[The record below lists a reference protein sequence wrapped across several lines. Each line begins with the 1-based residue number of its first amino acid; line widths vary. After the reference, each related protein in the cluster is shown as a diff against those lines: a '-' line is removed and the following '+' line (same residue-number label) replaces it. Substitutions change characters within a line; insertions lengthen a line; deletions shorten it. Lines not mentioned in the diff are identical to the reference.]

1 MGGEHV
7 PHPLR
12 TLRQLWQQP
21 QAEAR
26 ESGLWKRRVA
36 RSRPPLRWK
45 GGILSWLPCGVQQSD
60 DRGQHPAAEAAPL
73 WSWLTDAASSIRSGG
88 TTTPGTVEFDESQA
102 RLSHVER
109 PERVCGSVLW
119 GHTHSLLSSV
129 QLFLSACEHASSP
142 AQVEEQRHFLLVA
155 AASNREMALPG

>member
-1 MGGEHV
+1 MGRQRGLLRSGDECSPCALRRCRLCPHRQSSRAPHGEHV

-21 QAEAR
+21 Q
-26 ESGLWKRRVA
+26 
-36 RSRPPLRWK
+36 
-45 GGILSWLPCGVQQSD
+45 
-60 DRGQHPAAEAAPL
+60 AEAAPL

-88 TTTPGTVEFDESQA
+88 TTTPGTVEFGESQA

-119 GHTHSLLSSV
+119 GHKHSLLSSV
-129 QLFLSACEHASSP
+129 QLFLSACEHASSS
-142 AQVEEQRHFLLVA
+142 AQVEEQRHFSLVA